1 MTTNAAGFY
10 VSIMALVMG
19 AVLFTLLAQG
29 LTVEALVRRFG
40 LHVPPLSDRV
50 ARIEGL
56 LSAKQ
61 RTLEQIPDLQT
72 GGLFPPRIAEGVR
85 SRCEAG
91 IEEMKA
97 DLDELR
103 RDELDVEQ
111 ERKLLYLRSFGE
123 ENTIYYSMFSRGHLT
138 ERTYR
143 NLAHSIELQTEG
155 IRHEGRLPEYTLHP
169 PTGETIENVVY
180 RVMDHIPGLGAWA
193 ESMRAER
200 TARDYE
206 IAWARSR
213 GSLQVLEE
221 LAALGEAESAR
232 PEIVDDIR
240 ASYEYWRENARGR
253 LDQNAEQFPEFVHST
268 QERLAERMVLHAE
281 REAIEAKAD
290 AGIIPEG
297 VAEVMLEEMAEELRE
312 LRASKAG
319 KLAVDPEELLKKVPF
334 FRDTPEEEFAIV
346 ASKLRRRTAPAGE
359 VIVKQGASGSS
370 LYLVAR
376 GVIRVSRQDG
386 GVTRDMATLMA
397 GDFFGEMALLH
408 GTPRTATCRA
418 VTPCALYE
426 LRRDHMDTVR
436 EACPRIQHGLE
447 EADERRRAE
456 LRAPSDRGE
465 SDSGH

>member
-1 MTTNAAGFY
+1 
-10 VSIMALVMG
+10 
-19 AVLFTLLAQG
+19 
-29 LTVEALVRRFG
+29 
-40 LHVPPLSDRV
+40 
-50 ARIEGL
+50 
-56 LSAKQ
+56 
-61 RTLEQIPDLQT
+61 
-72 GGLFPPRIAEGVR
+72 
-85 SRCEAG
+85 
-91 IEEMKA
+91 
-97 DLDELR
+97 
-103 RDELDVEQ
+103 
-111 ERKLLYLRSFGE
+111 
-123 ENTIYYSMFSRGHLT
+123 
-138 ERTYR
+138 
-143 NLAHSIELQTEG
+143 
-155 IRHEGRLPEYTLHP
+155 
-169 PTGETIENVVY
+169 
-180 RVMDHIPGLGAWA
+180 MDHIPGLGAWA

-221 LAALGEAESAR
+221 LEALGEAESAR

-240 ASYEYWRENARGR
+240 ASYEYWRENARSR

-281 REAIEAKAD
+281 REAIGAKAH

-386 GVTRDMATLMA
+386 GDTRDMATLMA

-408 GTPRTATCRA
+408 STPRTATCRA

-426 LRRDHMDTVR
+426 LRRDHMDAVR
-436 EACPRIQHGLE
+436 EACPRIQQALE

-456 LRAPSDRGE
+456 LRTPSDRGSQTPSTE
-465 SDSGH
+465 RTACDEGDPHGYYPAR